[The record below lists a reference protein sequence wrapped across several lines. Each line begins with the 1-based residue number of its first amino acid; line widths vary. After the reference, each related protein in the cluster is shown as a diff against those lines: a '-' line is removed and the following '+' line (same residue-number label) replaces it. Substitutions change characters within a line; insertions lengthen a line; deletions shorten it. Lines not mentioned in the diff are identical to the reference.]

1 MRSSHAITVWVFDRL
16 DLDGALA
23 GDLLEERARGRSM
36 VWYWRQVLIA
46 IWTGIWSFVFAHKVL
61 ALRAVAT
68 GCAVNGVWLFLW
80 MKFLHIGLSVPPP
93 YTKPVLM
100 ESIACLLIILLTQT
114 ATGWIVA
121 RTHRAAAIPMVVVF
135 VTWLT
140 LWFFVDTFSEAKRL
154 LLNSID
160 QPRFRPY
167 LAWYLTPIAI
177 EIVGLLYGGI
187 LGSRRQR
194 GGNRLQTS
202 SRES

>member
-1 MRSSHAITVWVFDRL
+1 VFDRL

-80 MKFLHIGLSVPPP
+80 TKFLHLGLSFPAP
-93 YTKPVLM
+93 YTKPALM
-100 ESIACLLIILLTQT
+100 ESIACLLIILLTQA

-121 RTHRAAAIPMVVVF
+121 RTHRAGAIPMVVVF

-154 LLNSID
+154 LVSSID

-167 LAWYLTPIAI
+167 FAWYLTPIAV
-177 EIVGLLYGGI
+177 EIVGLLCGGI
-187 LGSRRQR
+187 LGSPPRRAGQSTPDQ
-194 GGNRLQTS
+194 LT
-202 SRES
+202 

>member
-1 MRSSHAITVWVFDRL
+1 MFERLNLDR
-16 DLDGALA
+16 ALA
-23 GDLLEERARGRSM
+23 GDLLEEHARGRST

-80 MKFLHIGLSVPPP
+80 TKYLHLGLSSSLP
-93 YTKPVLM
+93 YTKPVLW

-121 RTHRAAAIPMVVVF
+121 RTHRAVTIPMVVVF

-140 LWFFVDTFSEAKRL
+140 LWFLVDTFSEAKRL
-154 LLNSID
+154 LVNSID

-167 LAWYLTPIAI
+167 LAWYLTPIGV
-177 EIVGLLYGGI
+177 EIVGLLCGGI
-187 LGSRRQR
+187 LGSRPRRAGQ
-194 GGNRLQTS
+194 
-202 SRES
+202 

>member
-1 MRSSHAITVWVFDRL
+1 
-16 DLDGALA
+16 
-23 GDLLEERARGRSM
+23 
-36 VWYWRQVLIA
+36 
-46 IWTGIWSFVFAHKVL
+46 
-61 ALRAVAT
+61 
-68 GCAVNGVWLFLW
+68 
-80 MKFLHIGLSVPPP
+80 
-93 YTKPVLM
+93 M

-140 LWFFVDTFSEAKRL
+140 LWFFIDTFSEAKRF

-167 LAWYLTPIAI
+167 LVWYLTPIAV